1 MCIRDRY
8 ETFVENLCNKLIDAF
23 GTTDT
28 WKAVIH
34 TDAPVVATDNGVA
47 DLTQIGGSNG
57 YTTGGADITFNSTRT
72 GGTVTATATDVVWTA
87 VTGNLGA
94 STTGR
99 YVSIYDDTSAADNLI
114 CSYDYGAT
122 FTVAVGETITSVSYT
137 HLRAHET
144 PEHLVC

>member
-1 MCIRDRY
+1 MATFSKY
-8 ETFVENLCNKLIDAF
+8 ETFVENLANKLIDAF

-47 DLTQIGGSNG
+47 DLTQIAGSNG
-57 YTTGGADITFNSTRT
+57 YTTGGENITFNSTRS
-72 GGTVTATATDVVWTA
+72 GGTLTATAVDVVWTA
-87 VTGNLGA
+87 TGGNLGA

-99 YVSIYDDTSAADNLI
+99 YVSIYDDTSAADNLL

-122 FTVAVGETITSVSYT
+122 FTVATGETLTLDFGASLFT
-137 HLRAHET
+137 LA
-144 PEHLVC
+144 

>member
-1 MCIRDRY
+1 MATFTKY
-8 ETFVENLCNKLIDAF
+8 ETFIENLLNKLIDAF

-34 TDAPVVATDNGVA
+34 TDAPTVATDNAVS

-57 YTTGGADITFNSTRT
+57 YTTGGENITYNSTRS

-87 VTGNLGA
+87 SGGNLGA

-99 YVSIYDDTSAADNLI
+99 YVSIYDDTSAADNLL
-114 CSYDYGAT
+114 CSFDYGST
-122 FTVAVGETITSVSYT
+122 FTVASGETFTLDFGASLFT
-137 HLRAHET
+137 AA
-144 PEHLVC
+144 

>member
-1 MCIRDRY
+1 MATYTKY
-8 ETFVENLCNKLIDAF
+8 ETFVENLANKLIDAF

-34 TDAPVVATDNGVA
+34 TDAPTVATDNGVA

-57 YTTGGADITFNSTRT
+57 YTTGGSDITYNSTRS

-87 VTGNLGA
+87 SGGNLGA

-99 YVSIYDDTSAADNLI
+99 YVSIYDDTSTSDNLL

-122 FTVAVGETITSVSYT
+122 FTVASGETFTVDFGASLFT
-137 HLRAHET
+137 LA
-144 PEHLVC
+144 

>member
-1 MCIRDRY
+1 MATFTKY
-8 ETFVENLCNKLIDAF
+8 ETFIENLCNKLIDAF
-23 GTTDT
+23 GSTDT

-34 TDAPVVATDNGVA
+34 TDAPTVATDNAVS

-57 YTTGGADITFNSTRT
+57 YTTGGTSISYNSTRS

-87 VTGNLGA
+87 SGGNLGA

-99 YVSIYDDTSAADNLI
+99 YVSIYDDTSAADNLL

-122 FTVAVGETITSVSYT
+122 FTVADGESFTLDFGASLFTM
-137 HLRAHET
+137 A
-144 PEHLVC
+144 